1 MAELSITTEKS
12 KVHKAQYSH
21 TLVGAIGTFCII
33 EFSLW

>member
-1 MAELSITTEKS
+1 MEELNITTEKS

-21 TLVGAIGTFCII
+21 TFVGAMGTFCIT